1 MTAADW
7 QLPIGDE
14 SITTGEWIEVRAPY
28 DGELL
33 GRVPAC
39 GASEIATAVATA
51 RAVHEAGAL
60 ASWKRAEILDTAAR
74 LLAERVESFA
84 RIIATESAKPIK
96 TARVEAQRAV
106 STFTFAATA
115 ARTATGEMVP

>member
-39 GASEIATAVATA
+39 GAEQVLCVRSDPRGDHEPTRRDAENA
-51 RAVHEAGAL
+51 RRV
-60 ASWKRAEILDTAAR
+60 KRALSLIEVPLVDY
-74 LLAERVESFA
+74 
-84 RIIATESAKPIK
+84 IIAGESV
-96 TARVEAQRAV
+96 TSLVYRRVI
-106 STFTFAATA
+106 
-115 ARTATGEMVP
+115 